1 MKNREDLGLSV
12 ELIKGDDGIAKCF
25 CVALIMN
32 PDSPFDMTKPVAA
45 TADMVLQKRSP
56 DKGEEEIKSGNLS
69 SPTYTAG

>member
-32 PDSPFDMTKPVAA
+32 PDSPFDVTKPVAA

-56 DKGEEEIKSGNLS
+56 EKGEEPIESGSLS
-69 SPTYTAG
+69 APAYTSG